1 MNAKSITTK
10 RHLFDTV
17 GLTLLVLGMAACSS
31 KLSSVQPETLSPPPS
46 PIPSPTPLPTAPL
59 VFQPNPFPTPGETI
73 TPWEQLIDRAS
84 IEGISWLKYDGQVAG
99 AEKGSFWNY
108 SVEYPS
114 EWYLCTPV
122 TLEHICV
129 QSIPQQNNSSPID
142 FIKFELLWQKQ
153 PPSLENALPIEN
165 YITVAVAGER
175 SVLMK
180 NDTIPNE
187 ARILSLAYQ
196 REGRWI
202 LLAGYVNL
210 LQEDNSKLERY
221 TSVLLYMMSSFS
233 LHSTQL
239 SLPSEL
245 SVEEYPLKNAPNVEP
260 LTFMPMQGT
269 QEEILAKH
277 QQERGNSFPDN
288 SFFVNG
294 QPGISVQLGN
304 EKLVALES
312 FTDSV
317 TSQGT
322 FQKVSVQLSRGGE
335 IIYSIPAGDGSPIN
349 ALRGLWAYS
358 NHWALEIAQVTQ
370 KISSQNEI
378 SLDSFGQIVQDGKL
392 LNERNGYDEAFGFQL
407 MNGKPFYFYKRDG
420 QIGISYDNQEVPLGY
435 AQIPHYQCCS
445 GAELNP
451 KSAQSMV
458 AFFAQWDGKWYYVE
472 IGVFN
477 Y

>member
-1 MNAKSITTK
+1 MDAKSITTK

-17 GLTLLVLGMAACSS
+17 GLTLLVLGMAACSP

-46 PIPSPTPLPTAPL
+46 SIPSPTPLPTAPP
-59 VFQPNPFPTPGETI
+59 VFQPVPFPTPGETI

-84 IEGISWLKYDGQVAG
+84 IESISWLKYEGQIAG

-108 SVEYPS
+108 AVEYPS
-114 EWYLCTPV
+114 EWSLCTPV
-122 TLEHICV
+122 TLEHMCV

-180 NDTIPNE
+180 NDTIPNK
-187 ARILSLAYQ
+187 ARMLSLAYQ

-233 LHSTQL
+233 LDL

-260 LTFMPMQGT
+260 LTFIPMQGT

-277 QQERGNSFPDN
+277 QQERGNSFLDN
-288 SFFVNG
+288 AVFVNG
-294 QPGISVQLGN
+294 QPGISVQLG
-304 EKLVALES
+304 K
-312 FTDSV
+312 
-317 TSQGT
+317 G
-322 FQKVSVQLSRGGE
+322 KVSGLGIFYRYRYQSGHVSKGFCTA
-335 IIYSIPAGDGSPIN
+335 IASWGDYI
-349 ALRGLWAYS
+349 
-358 NHWALEIAQVTQ
+358 
-370 KISSQNEI
+370 
-378 SLDSFGQIVQDGKL
+378 
-392 LNERNGYDEAFGFQL
+392 
-407 MNGKPFYFYKRDG
+407 FYPG
-420 QIGISYDNQEVPLGY
+420 WGW
-435 AQIPHYQCCS
+435 
-445 GAELNP
+445 
-451 KSAQSMV
+451 QS
-458 AFFAQWDGKWYYVE
+458 D
-472 IGVFN
+472 
-477 Y
+477 